1 MDLKKMKKITG
12 RMTALFFVSALTAI
26 GAGAI
31 IGIDTL
37 QTAILAGVISIANVI
52 EDLSRGYLNDGSLTN
67 SEIDEAFARNIPDE
81 R

>member
-1 MDLKKMKKITG
+1 MDLRKVKKIAG
-12 RMTALFFVSALTAI
+12 RMTALFLVSALTAI

-31 IGIDTL
+31 IGIDTI
-37 QTAILAGVISIANVI
+37 QTAVLAGIISIANVI

-67 SEIDEAFARNIPDE
+67 SEIDEAFANNIPDK